1 MKGLSRVVIGSA
13 VGGLLGAAA
22 FFAVDGLIPRTS
34 EAQWLNEAGGNIYGD
49 SRVNPMADP
58 RVNPMA
64 DPRVNP
70 NADPRVNPMADPRVN
85 PNVDTRVNPCGQFGC

>member
-1 MKGLSRVVIGSA
+1 MKGISRVVLGSVA
-13 VGGLLGAAA
+13 SAFLGAAS
-22 FFAVDGLIPRTS
+22 FFAVDGLMPRTS
-34 EAQWLNEAGGNIYGD
+34 EAQWKNSAGGNIYGD

-70 NADPRVNPMADPRVN
+70 MADPRVNPMADPRVN
-85 PNVDTRVNPCGQFGC
+85 PNADTRVNPCGQYGC